1 MLDLKRTVH
10 GLFTMVNG
18 SKQKYGLT
26 RVVTER
32 SMEYD
37 VVSVAGYSIRPG
49 RVSLSRI
56 DSPVPVAL
64 APEF

>member
-10 GLFTMVNG
+10 ALFTMVNG

-37 VVSVAGYSIRPG
+37 VVSLAGYSIRRGP
-49 RVSLSRI
+49 VSLSR
-56 DSPVPVAL
+56 D
-64 APEF
+64 